1 MRDTSLNTA
10 LPHNSDAERAV
21 LGGLFMENSVAGDV
35 LSILNADGSD
45 FYHPAHGLIFKTVLS
60 IIDKGS
66 VPDLVTVCDELRNK
80 GQIDKVGGNVFVAEV
95 VDGAITAANIHHY
108 AKIVKGDAI
117 RRGIIKETSKVVQ
130 AAYEPTSEVSEIL
143 EQAQRS
149 ILSLSIQKEKNS
161 TRNANDLTKQTM
173 AIIESRYEQGNL
185 ITGISTGLRALD
197 DLTSG
202 LQKSDLIII
211 AGRPSMGK
219 SALAGNITRYAAED
233 EKVVAYF
240 SLEMPAES
248 LMIRSLSG
256 HSGIDSR
263 HLRRGFVRDNQWP
276 GLVNAAS
283 AISKLPLFID
293 DKPDLT
299 PMELRAKA
307 RRLKAD
313 HGLDLLIVDYIQ
325 LMRVPGRY
333 DTREQA
339 VAEISRTLKAIA
351 RELSIPV
358 IGLSQLNRQVDARTD
373 KHPMLSDLRESGAIE
388 QDADV
393 IAFLY
398 RDEVYNKRRDNP
410 ERGFAEIEIAKHRNG
425 PIGTIKLR
433 FDAELT
439 QFYDEEGERQ
449 AQSIVNKYWK
459 QDFDTAM
466 DKAIATAK

>member
-1 MRDTSLNTA
+1 MLDISLNTVP
-10 LPHNSDAERAV
+10 PHNLDAERAV
-21 LGGLFMENSVAGDV
+21 IGGLLMENSAAADV
-35 LSILNADGSD
+35 ISILNADGSD
-45 FYHPAHGLIFKTVLS
+45 YFHKAHGLIFKTALS
-60 IIDKGS
+60 LIDKGS
-66 VPDLVTVCDELRNK
+66 VADLVTVCDELRNNVHL
-80 GQIDKVGGNVFVAEV
+80 DKLGGASFVAEV

-108 AKIVKGDAI
+108 AKIVKGYAI
-117 RRGIIKETSKVVQ
+117 RRGIIEEALKVIQ
-130 AAYEPTSEVSEIL
+130 AAYGPISEVSEIL

-149 ILSLSIQKEKNS
+149 IFSLSIQKGKN
-161 TRNANDLTKQTM
+161 TTQNAHDLTKKTM
-173 AIIESRYEQGNL
+173 AVIENNHEQGNL
-185 ITGISTGLRALD
+185 ITGISTGLRDFD

-219 SALAGNITRYAAED
+219 SALALNIANYVSSD
-233 EKVVAYF
+233 GKVVLIN

-248 LMIRSLSG
+248 LMIRSLAG

-263 HLRRGFVRDNQWP
+263 HLRRGVVLDNQWLK
-276 GLVNAAS
+276 LVHAAA
-283 AISKLPLFID
+283 AISETPLFID
-293 DKPDLT
+293 DNPDIT

-307 RRLKAD
+307 RRLKAE

-358 IGLSQLNRQVDARTD
+358 IGLSQLNRQVDARPN

-393 IAFLY
+393 IAFIY
-398 RDEVYNKRRDNP
+398 RDEVYNKSKDNP

-425 PIGTIKLR
+425 PTGIIKMR
-433 FDAELT
+433 FNAELT
-439 QFYDEEGERQ
+439 QFSNLEWGRQ
-449 AQSIVNKYWK
+449 ANG
-459 QDFDTAM
+459 
-466 DKAIATAK
+466 